1 VKWFHQTI
9 ETRFAGLG
17 SWAFQH
23 RLTALGIVLLL
34 CAVSAAPL
42 GSLRSENSMESLFHP
57 TDPARLALEDFR
69 ESFGNDELIV
79 IGLMGWLWIPFDF
92 STMMVGSIALGL
104 VVDDTIHFL
113 HAFNREL
120 ERSGDV
126 RTATRHTLLT
136 TGRAM
141 FVTSLT
147 LVAGF
152 LAYTQATLQNLAN
165 FGTLTAAVIVLALL
179 ADFTFVPALLS
190 ILKRVPAR

>member
-1 VKWFHQTI
+1 MKWFRQTI

-23 RLTALGIVLLL
+23 RLTALG
-34 CAVSAAPL
+34 
-42 GSLRSENSMESLFHP
+42 
-57 TDPARLALEDFR
+57 
-69 ESFGNDELIV
+69 
-79 IGLMGWLWIPFDF
+79 
-92 STMMVGSIALGL
+92 IALGL

-126 RTATRHTLLT
+126 RAATRHTLLT

>member
-1 VKWFHQTI
+1 VLK
-9 ETRFAGLG
+9 EVNRALNGNRPE
-17 SWAFQH
+17 AY
-23 RLTALGIVLLL
+23 RLPDTDQLVAQELLL
-34 CAVSAAPL
+34 FEMSGSDDLERIVSTDLRAVRMTLTS
-42 GSLRSENSMESLFHP
+42 
-57 TDPARLALEDFR
+57 
-69 ESFGNDELIV
+69 
-79 IGLMGWLWIPFDF
+79 PFDF

-104 VVDDTIHFL
+104 LVDDTIHFL

-126 RTATRHTLLT
+126 RAATRHTLLT

>member
-1 VKWFHQTI
+1 
-9 ETRFAGLG
+9 
-17 SWAFQH
+17 
-23 RLTALGIVLLL
+23 
-34 CAVSAAPL
+34 
-42 GSLRSENSMESLFHP
+42 
-57 TDPARLALEDFR
+57 
-69 ESFGNDELIV
+69 
-79 IGLMGWLWIPFDF
+79 MGWLRILFDF

-126 RTATRHTLLT
+126 RAATRHTLLT

-152 LAYTQATLQNLAN
+152 HRRL
-165 FGTLTAAVIVLALL
+165 
-179 ADFTFVPALLS
+179 
-190 ILKRVPAR
+190 R